1 MTTISLSLP
10 ILNPDQAIRFESWI
24 RSMLWDTV
32 FSDLINQHYHLP
44 SAQTSSLQIHRIKGR
59 LALSDG
65 SSRLMQGVRE
75 GFEIS
80 EYPTSVALVELGA
93 RGKISSSSNK
103 ITYEERPNSRRSA
116 SADSKSK
123 YSRGVGNITRPVF
136 QRSFSLASKKQTR
149 SGSSERPRFKRSAT
163 DSQPG
168 KIVLIGRGLVKERFQ
183 QSMLTHVLSVA

>member
-10 ILNPDQAIRFESWI
+10 SLNPDQAIRFESWI

-32 FSDLINQHYHLP
+32 FSDMIHQHYRLP

-80 EYPTSVALVELGA
+80 EYPTSVTFVDLGN
-93 RGKISSSSNK
+93 RSKTSNNNR
-103 ITYEERPNSRRSA
+103 TANEERPNSKRSA
-116 SADSKSK
+116 SSVSKSN
-123 YSRGVGNITRPVF
+123 YSRSIGSFERPIF
-136 QRSFSLASKKQTR
+136 QRSFSLTSRKQSR
-149 SGSSERPRFKRSAT
+149 SGSLERPRLKRNTT
-163 DSQPG
+163 DSLPG
-168 KIVLIGRGLVKERFQ
+168 KIVLIGRGLVKEKFQ
-183 QSMLTHVLSVA
+183 QSMRTHVLSVA